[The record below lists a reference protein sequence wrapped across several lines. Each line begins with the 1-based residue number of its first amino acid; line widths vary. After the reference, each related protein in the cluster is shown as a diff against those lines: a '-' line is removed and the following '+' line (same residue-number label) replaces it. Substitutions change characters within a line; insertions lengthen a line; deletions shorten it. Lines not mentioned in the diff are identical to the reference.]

1 MKRIGFVLLALVALT
16 FCVWP
21 AALSFAGDVPPI
33 TAAEFTDSPE
43 AAFIWQLLA
52 GQGAWGAVLFAIVG
66 VVWKFAKPYLD
77 EWMRQRKLSTLWDAA
92 TTGVVGALQTYVEAA
107 KDENGGKLT
116 EEMAAHARD
125 LARSYIIAFM
135 KTQGVDVIRVYGQAV
150 LDFMIEAILRKLKLD
165 NAALKAVVAPLPE
178 LAP

>member
-1 MKRIGFVLLALVALT
+1 MKRTGFLLLALMALV

-21 AALSFAGDVPPI
+21 AALAFAIDVPPI
-33 TAAEFTDSPE
+33 TAAEFADSPK
-43 AAFIWQLLA
+43 ASFIWQFLA
-52 GQGAWGAVLFAIVG
+52 GQGAWGAVLFAIVR

-77 EWMRQRKLSTLWDAA
+77 EWMRQRRLATLWNAV

-107 KDENGGKLT
+107 KAAGGGKLT
-116 EEMAAHARD
+116 EEQAAHARD
-125 LARSYIIAFM
+125 LARTYTVSFM
-135 KTQGVDVIRVYGQAV
+135 KTQGVDVIREYGQDV
-150 LDFMIEAILRKLKLD
+150 LDYLIEAILRNLKID